1 MSDSNAGLAADER
14 AQQTRQLLGLLGAA
28 RSGVPTI
35 AIIRGGR
42 GMGKTRSVEKLL
54 RSGAAGHDVSQGAT
68 VLRAAGAASEQH
80 IPFGMIR
87 QLLSQHATGIRGQ
100 GILPE
105 GGQGDGGQGGDQGGE
120 REVGARGR
128 DNQGGER
135 EDVPRSESDFGDR
148 LLGVMEMV
156 CGAGNVLVLCISDLQ
171 HADAGSM
178 RALLYALRR
187 AGQRP
192 LLTLLTFNPDQHFV
206 NLHTDFREDLQ
217 ATDSFHP
224 PARPG
229 QSADEHQRTAALE
242 DLLRFPGAHTI
253 VLGPLTPAEVQSMRR
268 TGPGPGPGLS
278 MPAARALVD
287 HTGGHPRLIRSLLD
301 EFPLSAWYAEPES
314 LPAPTSCVA
323 STAAALKQ
331 LSEEGTALTQA
342 AAVLGRTSQLSLAVE
357 LAGIKDAVA
366 AVDSAAAAGLLRLST
381 AGAETRLEFPLP
393 VLRSAVYQHLGPALR
408 SELHTAAS
416 RIMSSNTQ
424 KLKHRAAAA
433 LLPDGDLAAELE
445 ATAEGF
451 AAQGAWRQAAE
462 AYTQAARL
470 HPQAAHRESLVIRAV
485 DAMVGA
491 GHLGRALIALDTLD
505 SLAPG
510 PLSDAVRGYLA
521 ILRGR
526 PAQADALLQ
535 KSWTAVDPATDPDT
549 AAGICQRQ
557 VLHALARFH
566 GRDLVTWAERA
577 RQIAPPESPAAVEA
591 RAIEGLGFG
600 ALGQH
605 EEAERS
611 YRNESDVLRQGAQRL
626 RLDLGKGWLHLA
638 MDDVESAREELAG
651 AVPTEFAHGSQ
662 RIALWA
668 QAWLARA
675 DFTLGAWDDALRTV
689 QAAAAGQEE
698 SGMELLRPLIHWTG
712 AQIHALRGDWD
723 AAGAYLEQGAA
734 PADSYPVM
742 LLPYC
747 LAQAQ
752 VAETRADYDGVLRA
766 LVPVLRMPRT
776 TGIDEP
782 GFWPWQDHYANA
794 LVMTGRVDEADAFL
808 VPHERLAEQR
818 RHRSTMARLA
828 YVRGRIHAA
837 GGDLDAAR
845 SSFLGGLKQL
855 DGLPMPYAR
864 ARVKF
869 AYGQSFRRAG
879 KRREAAAMLTEAR
892 DLFEVLGA
900 GAYVER
906 CSREMRASGVT
917 GAGSRGVALPRA
929 VNGATAGARPSA
941 APRHGPAPLAEL
953 TEQEKAVAD
962 LVAAG
967 LSNKEAAAE
976 LYVSVKTVQYHLTRI
991 YAKFH
996 VTSRSGLAAVYPGSR
1011 EPGGVDGGAQGGVP
1025 GRVQG
1030 SDDGGERGK
1039 QAPPK

>member
-1 MSDSNAGLAADER
+1 MSDTNAGPAADER
-14 AQQTRQLLGLLGAA
+14 AEQAQQLLGLLGAA
-28 RSGVPTI
+28 RSGVPSV
-35 AIIRGGR
+35 AVIRGGK
-42 GMGKTRSVEKLL
+42 GMGKTRLLEWLL
-54 RSGAAGHDVSQGAT
+54 RSGAAGGNIPGQNVPGRNAAQDSSQDVT

-80 IPFGMIR
+80 LPFGTIE
-87 QLLSQHATGIRGQ
+87 QLLAPQATGPRGH
-100 GILPE
+100 GSP
-105 GGQGDGGQGGDQGGE
+105 GSVSG
-120 REVGARGR
+120 
-128 DNQGGER
+128 
-135 EDVPRSESDFGDR
+135 FGDR
-148 LLGVMEMV
+148 LLGVMDSV
-156 CGAGNVLVLCISDLQ
+156 CAAGNVLVLCVSDLQ
-171 HADAGSM
+171 LADGGSL

-187 AGQRP
+187 AGQLP
-192 LLTLLTFNPDQHFV
+192 LLTILTLDPD
-206 NLHTDFREDLQ
+206 TRD
-217 ATDSFHP
+217 ATLPDAAP
-224 PARPG
+224 GVVPAEAAAAGAKP
-229 QSADEHQRTAALE
+229 QDEDEHERTAALE

-253 VLGPLTPAEVQSMRR
+253 TLGALTPAEVQSMWRAR
-268 TGPGPGPGLS
+268 PGHSLPL
-278 MPAARALVD
+278 PAARALVD
-287 HTGGHPRLIRSLLD
+287 HTGGDPNLIRSLLD
-301 EFPLSAWYAEPES
+301 EFPLSAWYASHDS

-323 STAAALKQ
+323 STAAALKE
-331 LSEEGTALTQA
+331 LSADGTALTQA
-342 AAVLGRTSQLSLAVE
+342 AAVLGRSSQLSLAVD
-357 LAGIKDAVA
+357 LAGIQDAAA
-366 AVDSAAAAGLLRLST
+366 AVNSAAAAGLLRLST

-416 RIMSSNTQ
+416 RIMGSDAQ

-470 HPQAAHRESLVIRAV
+470 HPQPAQREKLVIRTV

-491 GHLGRALIALDTLD
+491 GDLGRALAALDTLD
-505 SLAPG
+505 SFAPG

-535 KSWTAVDPATDPDT
+535 KSWTAVDPATAPET

-566 GRDLVTWAERA
+566 GRDLVMWAERA
-577 RQIAPPESPAAVEA
+577 RRLAPPDSPAAVEA
-591 RAIEGLGFG
+591 RAIEGLGLG
-600 ALGQH
+600 AMGRH

-611 YRNESDVLRQGAQRL
+611 YRNENDVQRHGAQRL
-626 RLDLGKGWLHLA
+626 RLDMGKGWLHLA
-638 MDDVESAREELAG
+638 MDDVESARDELAG
-651 AVPTEFAHGSQ
+651 AVSTDFAHGSQ

-668 QAWLARA
+668 QGWLARA

-689 QAAAAGQEE
+689 QAAAAAQEE
-698 SGMELLRPLIHWTG
+698 SGIELLRPLIHWTG

-723 AAGAYLEQGAA
+723 AAAGHLEQGAA

-752 VAETRADYDGVLRA
+752 VAETKADYDGVLRA
-766 LVPVLRMPRT
+766 LVPILRMPRT

-818 RHRSTMARLA
+818 RHRSSMARLA

-845 SSFLGGLKQL
+845 ASFLGGLRQL

-879 KRREAAAMLTEAR
+879 KRREAATMLTEAR

-906 CSREMRASGVT
+906 CSREMRASGVPS
-917 GAGSRGVALPRA
+917 GAGSRGVVVPRSGSA
-929 VNGATAGARPSA
+929 MAGSRTRAGVRPGAA
-941 APRHGPAPLAEL
+941 ATHHGTAPLAEL
-953 TEQEKAVAD
+953 TEQEKAVAG

-996 VTSRSGLAAVYPGSR
+996 VTSRSGLAALYPGGR
-1011 EPGGVDGGAQGGVP
+1011 EQGGVDGGIN
-1025 GRVQG
+1025 GRV
-1030 SDDGGERGK
+1030 DGGADSGQGGK
-1039 QAPPK
+1039 QAPPQ

>member
-1 MSDSNAGLAADER
+1 MSDTAAQPAAEER
-14 AQQTRQLLGLLGAA
+14 ARQAKQLLGLLGAA
-28 RSGVPTI
+28 RSGVPSV
-35 AIIRGGR
+35 AIIRGGK
-42 GMGKTRSVEKLL
+42 GMGKTRLLEWLL
-54 RSGAAGHDVSQGAT
+54 RSGAGSENVPGQNVPGRIPPGRIPPGQNPGHDSSQDVM
-68 VLRAAGAASEQH
+68 VLRAAGAASEQDL
-80 IPFGMIR
+80 PFGTME
-87 QLLSQHATGIRGQ
+87 QLLAPQATRPRGP
-100 GILPE
+100 GSP
-105 GGQGDGGQGGDQGGE
+105 GSVSG
-120 REVGARGR
+120 
-128 DNQGGER
+128 
-135 EDVPRSESDFGDR
+135 FGDR
-148 LLGVMEMV
+148 LLGVMDTV
-156 CGAGNVLVLCISDLQ
+156 SAAGNVLVLCVSDLQ
-171 HADAGSM
+171 LADAGSL

-187 AGQRP
+187 AGQLP
-192 LLTLLTFNPDQHFV
+192 VLTILTMAPDRREAV
-206 NLHTDFREDLQ
+206 LHTDVHGDHHTDFHGDHQ
-217 ATDSFHP
+217 ATDELHAPAHP
-224 PARPG
+224 G
-229 QSADEHQRTAALE
+229 EIADEHERAAALE
-242 DLLRFPGAHTI
+242 DLLRFPGAHTM
-253 VLGPLTPAEVQSMRR
+253 VLGPLTPADVQSMWR
-268 TGPGPGPGLS
+268 PGPGPGLS

-287 HTGGHPRLIRSLLD
+287 HTGGDPRLIRSLLE
-301 EFPLSAWYAEPES
+301 EFPLSAWYASHDS

-331 LSEEGTALTQA
+331 LSADGTALTQA
-342 AAVLGRTSQLSLAVE
+342 AAVLGRSSPLSLAVD
-357 LAGIKDAVA
+357 LAGIQDAAAAVA
-366 AVDSAAAAGLLRLST
+366 AVNSAAAAGLLQLST

-416 RIMSSNTQ
+416 RIMGSDAQ

-470 HPQAAHRESLVIRAV
+470 HPQPAQREKLVIRTV

-491 GHLGRALIALDTLD
+491 GNLGRALAALDTLD
-505 SLAPG
+505 SFAPG

-535 KSWTAVDPATDPDT
+535 KSWTAVDPATAPET

-566 GRDLVTWAERA
+566 GRDLVMWAERA
-577 RQIAPPESPAAVEA
+577 RKLVSPESPAAVEA
-591 RAIEGLGFG
+591 RAIEGLGLG
-600 ALGQH
+600 AMGRH
-605 EEAERS
+605 DEAERS
-611 YRNESDVLRQGAQRL
+611 YRDENDLQRHGAQRL
-626 RLDLGKGWLHLA
+626 RLDMGKGWLHLA
-638 MDDVESAREELAG
+638 GDDVESARDELAG
-651 AVPTEFAHGSQ
+651 AVPTDFSHGSQ

-668 QAWLARA
+668 QGWLARA
-675 DFTLGAWDDALRTV
+675 DFTLGAWDDALGTV
-689 QAAAAGQEE
+689 QAAAAAQEE
-698 SGMELLRPLIHWTG
+698 SGLELLRPLIHWTG

-723 AAGAYLEQGAA
+723 SAADHLEQGAA

-752 VAETRADYDGVLRA
+752 VAETKADYDGVLRA
-766 LVPVLRMPRT
+766 LVPILRMPRT

-818 RHRSTMARLA
+818 RHRSSMARLA

-837 GGDLDAAR
+837 GGNLDAAR
-845 SSFLGGLKQL
+845 SSFLGGLRQL

-879 KRREAAAMLTEAR
+879 KRREAATMLTEAR

-906 CSREMRASGVT
+906 CSREMRASGVPSRAGGRRVDLP
-917 GAGSRGVALPRA
+917 GAGSTPAGTRT
-929 VNGATAGARPSA
+929 TAGGRPSA
-941 APRHGPAPLAEL
+941 AAAHRGIAPQGNL

-996 VTSRSGLAAVYPGSR
+996 VTSRSGLAAVYSGGR
-1011 EPGGVDGGAQGGVP
+1011 EHGGADGRINGGSGNGVA
-1025 GRVQG
+1025 
-1030 SDDGGERGK
+1030 SSKHGK
-1039 QAPPK
+1039 QAPPQ